1 MLTSPLSANKV
12 AGNIITMHYI
22 HRRNIARNTVY
33 IHWSHC
39 CFFLY
44 FFLSHIGSN
53 AIWISCRNNQS
64 RQARAS
70 NGATPSHSLTNA
82 RTPFTWPCFFLQV
95 VYYANSPSVY
105 AQPHFVCKIKRNT
118 PKREV
123 ANTLLFWT
131 GNLEAT
137 SWSSQDLRWQ
147 QTRRP
152 WTCWPKS

>member
-39 CFFLY
+39 CFFLF

-64 RQARAS
+64 QKPRAS
-70 NGATPSHSLTNA
+70 NDADPRHSLTNA
-82 RTPFTWPCFFLQV
+82 WTPFTRPCFFQV
-95 VYYANSPSVY
+95 VCGHTSYLSFFSQAKFLEKQIYTENRQFFRSICKKTQFFFVKSVNNANFS
-105 AQPHFVCKIKRNT
+105 R
-118 PKREV
+118 
-123 ANTLLFWT
+123 
-131 GNLEAT
+131 
-137 SWSSQDLRWQ
+137 
-147 QTRRP
+147 
-152 WTCWPKS
+152 

>member
-12 AGNIITMHYI
+12 AGNIITMYYI

-105 AQPHFVCKIKRNT
+105 AQPHFVCKIIWCNEKVNILQAVRDKKFSLFNGISHHFST
-118 PKREV
+118 K
-123 ANTLLFWT
+123 TLFCVMV
-131 GNLEAT
+131 GV
-137 SWSSQDLRWQ
+137 
-147 QTRRP
+147 
-152 WTCWPKS
+152 